1 MKLIQIQIYVAP
13 EVGSTKSTVASAVVN
28 IDTLTA
34 ITAGKIAG
42 QRKWYPIVHLADGS
56 RFRLDGIYDGPGAA
70 VEIAVVR
77 LQVEISD

>member
-1 MKLIQIQIYVAP
+1 VKLIQIQIYVAP

-34 ITAGKIAG
+34 IT
-42 QRKWYPIVHLADGS
+42 
-56 RFRLDGIYDGPGAA
+56 
-70 VEIAVVR
+70 VR